1 MEEVLLTQEKSFQI
15 ELSSDKN
22 NSYSLEF
29 KFILNNYI
37 EIISNQIK
45 NIINKSF
52 SSKYSFEEIREN
64 AANLVVFLLQNI
76 QNF

>member
-37 EIISNQIK
+37 EIIANQIK

-64 AANLVVFLLQNI
+64 KIKVNIFYNLIL
-76 QNF
+76 